1 MFITLF
7 LIGLF
12 AVESNPENVTH
23 PPKTEITGVWV
34 TADGDGHI
42 EITIEDDE
50 LNGVIIWAEDMYEDD
65 GETLVK
71 DTNNPD
77 PDLRDQ
83 PIKGL
88 KIIWGFSYSDG
99 EWRGGRVYDPENGR
113 EYRGRIRLE
122 EDGTLRLRGYV
133 GISAFGRTERWTRLE
148 E

>member
-1 MFITLF
+1 MLTILF
-7 LIGLF
+7 LIGFF
-12 AVESNPENVTH
+12 AVDLHSESTTH
-23 PPKTEITGVWV
+23 PPESEITGVWV
-34 TADGDGHI
+34 TADGNGHI
-42 EITIEDDE
+42 EITIEDDK

-65 GETLVK
+65 GETLAR

-77 PDLRDQ
+77 PELRGQ

-88 KIIWGFSYSDG
+88 NIIRGFSYSDG

-122 EDGTLRLRGYV
+122 ENVTLRLRGYV